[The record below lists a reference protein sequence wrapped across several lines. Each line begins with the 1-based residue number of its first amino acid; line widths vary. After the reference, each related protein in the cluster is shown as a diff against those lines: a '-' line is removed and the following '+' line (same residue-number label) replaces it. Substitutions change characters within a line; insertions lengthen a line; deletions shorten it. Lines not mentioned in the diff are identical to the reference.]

1 MSTTILAQTT
11 ASIQNPFSQVY
22 EYALIVVNPIDNDT
36 QALICEAVS
45 FRTAAFTF
53 IPAPEDWQYW
63 LSGWNSCGYSL
74 IADPQ
79 LIRTV

>member
-36 QALICEAVS
+36 QAL
-45 FRTAAFTF
+45 TAAFTF